1 LNLPQRKVFISGLS
15 RIATQAEVDER
26 RAELERAFRKYG
38 SNHGAIA
45 IVPEDKAYAFVE
57 LVSERQA
64 DLALQEMQ
72 DKYRLNWARLSRHE
86 ALQEERVAAEAATS
100 DGQKKDN
107 SDWDRLVLLGLCTL
121 PFGYR
126 RDTGFTTILSTTLG
140 INIGVRYEA
149 FWSSAFTRFRRHSTN

>member
-1 LNLPQRKVFISGLS
+1 LNVPQRKLFISGLS

-45 IVPEDKAYAFVE
+45 IVPGEKAYAFVE
-57 LVSERQA
+57 LVTERQA

-72 DKYRLNWARLSRHE
+72 GKYRLYHARLSRHG
-86 ALQEERVAAEAATS
+86 ALQEERVAVLEAPAAAAS

-107 SDWDRLVLLGLCTL
+107 SDWD
-121 PFGYR
+121 
-126 RDTGFTTILSTTLG
+126 
-140 INIGVRYEA
+140 
-149 FWSSAFTRFRRHSTN
+149 